1 MKHEGDVPYS
11 FDIHPLEED
20 IYTYNY
26 MLVVIPVMHITP
38 ERHNSHIRVTEVYLY
53 TSLAVYKR

>member
-38 ERHNSHIRVTEVYLY
+38 ERHSSQIRVT
-53 TSLAVYKR
+53 

>member
-38 ERHNSHIRVTEVYLY
+38 ERHNSHIRVTEVYLH
-53 TSLAVYKR
+53 TSLAV